1 MGRDVVAHVV
11 RLARVTAAILRILR
25 ILRRGFANSQ
35 PYLHTIPSDLRSFN
49 QLFRALGVRD
59 SFSSSDY
66 INALE
71 SIADDYS
78 GNNFQQQEQRLRM
91 GA

>member
-1 MGRDVVAHVV
+1 
-11 RLARVTAAILRILR
+11 
-25 ILRRGFANSQ
+25 
-35 PYLHTIPSDLRSFN
+35 LHTIPSDLRSFN

-71 SIADDYS
+71 SVADDYNGKPIDDDNHLELVVS
-78 GNNFQQQEQRLRM
+78 ILQQ
-91 GA
+91 